1 MTCPSCSRPTPD
13 GAAFCP
19 SCGHALAS
27 GGSTGGRGDERRVA
41 TVLFADVVGF
51 TTLAERRDPEQVKR
65 LIDGCF
71 QRLVADIDLHGGR
84 VDKILG
90 DGILAL
96 FGAPVAHE
104 DDAER
109 GVRTGLAMQ
118 VTVDQYASEIGVP
131 IRLRVGVTTGEVLV
145 GALQAGG
152 DYTALGDVVN
162 LAARLQTEAPPG
174 GVLVGPATHAATH
187 GLIAYEPAGTLVVRG
202 RIEAVE
208 TWLAKAPLA
217 LPGAR
222 RAGRRLPLVGRDGEL
237 ATLVGAA
244 LLAVERTRPLVIAI
258 EGEGG
263 MGKSRLA
270 EEVVEA
276 VTGRTGASAVAG
288 RCLPYGET
296 SPLAPLAFALRP
308 MLGLPEEGVPA
319 RGVVVEAVR
328 QVGAE
333 LPLPAERVVDAVL
346 HLLGGATPLAGIE
359 PASAVEEVVRALA
372 AMLAGAARRRPILV
386 RLGDLHWADPLL
398 LAVVSRILAQLP
410 AVPVVIVTT
419 ARPGEATAWP
429 PVDVRHSTFL
439 LRLDPLAGD
448 DADALASLALGDGD
462 DPLLRRELLTR
473 SGGNPLF
480 IEQLAALVGDGG
492 SPGSALLL
500 PDTLRGLVAARL
512 DALSAD
518 QRVMLDNAAVLGTSG
533 RWPTLERFG
542 TAMGQLPN
550 RSTLEAL
557 ASADLIVVEGNG
569 WRFRSP
575 TVREVA
581 YQTLTKSVRAQR
593 HAGVAAAVEQM
604 TKGDKD
610 ASEVLAHHWS
620 AAAALVAE
628 LGTVAYVPVDVLDRA
643 LHWSRLAAR
652 HALARQAFVS
662 AERFA
667 DTALALLEAAAGS
680 EAIDTDDALPTR
692 LRLLLVRAEARLDL
706 QRVDAARADL
716 DTVLQAAAAAPPESR
731 DRAAG
736 HAQRLLGLLEH
747 RHGRVD
753 LARRH
758 LAAAVAALRGADDE
772 AGLALALRNLGM
784 VLVIGGHFAA
794 AEEPLRE
801 AQERYVTL
809 GDRRGLAWVNQHL
822 AWAAFARGDRSEADA
837 RLEDADAAFTALG
850 DHNGRSWVL
859 GLRAFLRFQ
868 QGRLEE
874 AEAIAS
880 AVLREGE
887 EHNDRWASSM
897 MRNLLGGLRL
907 WSGRVDEALA
917 LGLKAQS
924 GFRTLGDRFGE
935 AQATGLLV
943 RAHVAAG
950 RPADAQRD
958 LEHMGAM
965 ADTDPRRAFVAL
977 VQAGAAAH
985 AGEPGRVLAATE
997 QAMAFGSLD
1006 GIGLSELWAAVGLAR
1021 LQLGDGDGAAEA
1033 AARAVET
1040 DPDAPYP
1047 VAVQAAAAVAC
1058 GDLVTACEM
1067 AARVLLNTGASYLD
1081 RVVAASAG
1089 ALARVG
1095 EGELDAAALLV
1106 AEAAATAASTQDALA
1121 SAMATATQS
1130 MVAAAG
1136 DGDGDGGLDVPAGL
1150 PPAWATAWATM
1161 AAGAL
1166 SARPGAESA
1175 TSA

>member
-1 MTCPSCSRPTPD
+1 M
-13 GAAFCP
+13 GA
-19 SCGHALAS
+19 
-27 GGSTGGRGDERRVA
+27 RGDERRVA

-51 TTLAERRDPEQVKR
+51 TGLAERRDPEQVKR

-118 VTVDQYASEIGVP
+118 STVAHYAAEIGVP

-145 GALQAGG
+145 GALRAGG

-174 GVLVGPATHAATH
+174 GVLVGPTTYAATL
-187 GLIAYEPAGTLVVRG
+187 GVIGYESSGMLNVRG
-202 RIEAVE
+202 RIEPVE
-208 TWLAKAPLA
+208 TWLAKEPLA

-222 RAGRRLPLVGRDGEL
+222 RPGRRLPLVGRDGEL

-244 LLAVERTRPLVIAI
+244 LLAIERTRPMVIAI

-270 EEVVEA
+270 EELTEAVVE
-276 VTGRTGASAVAG
+276 RTGATAVAG

-308 MLGLPEEGVPA
+308 MLGLAEEGVPA
-319 RGVVVEAVR
+319 RADVAEAVR

-346 HLLGGATPLAGIE
+346 HLLGAATPLAGIE
-359 PASAVEEVVRALA
+359 PASAIEEVVRALT
-372 AMLAGAARRRPILV
+372 AMLAGAARRRPILL

-398 LAVVSRILAQLP
+398 LAVLCRILAQLP
-410 AVPVVIVTT
+410 AGPLVIVTT
-419 ARPGEATAWP
+419 ARPDETAAWP

-439 LRLDPLAGD
+439 LRLDPLAPD
-448 DADALASLALGDGD
+448 AADALASLALGDGD
-462 DPLLRRELLTR
+462 DAVLRRELLTR

-492 SPGSALLL
+492 TPGVRVL

-512 DALSAD
+512 DALSPD
-518 QRVMLDNAAVLGTSG
+518 QRGMLDNAAVLGTSG
-533 RWPTLERFG
+533 RWPTLEKFG
-542 TAMGQLPN
+542 GAMGQHPT
-550 RSTLEAL
+550 RATLEAL
-557 ASADLIVVEGNG
+557 TSADLIVVEGNG

-593 HAGVAAAVEQM
+593 HAGVAAAVEEM
-604 TKGDKD
+604 AKGSDD
-610 ASEVLAHHWS
+610 VSEVLAHHWS
-620 AAAALVAE
+620 AAAGLVGE
-628 LGTVAYVPVDVLDRA
+628 LGAVAHVPADVLERA

-652 HALARQAFVS
+652 HALARQAYLN

-667 DTALALLEAAAGS
+667 DTALALVDGAVSTAPEAD
-680 EAIDTDDALPTR
+680 DTLPSK

-706 QRVDAARADL
+706 RRVDAARADL
-716 DTVLQAAAAAPPESR
+716 DAVLQAAGGTPPAVR
-731 DRAAG
+731 DVAVG
-736 HAQRLLGLLEH
+736 HARRLLGLLEH
-747 RHGRVD
+747 QLGRVD
-753 LARRH
+753 LARQN
-758 LAAAVAALRGADDE
+758 LSAAVGALRAAGDE
-772 AGLALALRNLGM
+772 PGLALALRNLGM

-801 AQERYVTL
+801 AQERYTAL

-822 AWAAFARGDRSEADA
+822 AWTAFASGDRSEADA
-837 RLEDADAAFTALG
+837 RLEDADAIFTALG

-868 QGRLEE
+868 QGRLAE
-874 AEAIAS
+874 AEAVAS

-887 EHNDRWASSM
+887 EHNDKWASSM

-907 WSGRVDEALA
+907 WSGRVDDAVV
-917 LGLKAQS
+917 LGTKAQA
-924 GFRTLGDRFGE
+924 GFRALGDRFGE

-943 RAHVAAG
+943 RAHIAGG
-950 RPADAQRD
+950 RPTDAQKD
-958 LEHMGAM
+958 LEHLAAI

-997 QAMAFGSLD
+997 QAMVSGSLD

-1021 LQLGDGDGAAEA
+1021 LQLGDGDGAREA
-1033 AARAVET
+1033 AARAAEV
-1040 DPDAPYP
+1040 DADAPYP
-1047 VAVQAAAAVAC
+1047 LAVQAAGAVAC
-1058 GDLVTACEM
+1058 GDV
-1067 AARVLLNTGASYLD
+1067 AAAVALATQVLANPGASYLD

-1089 ALARVG
+1089 ALARIG
-1095 EGELDAAALLV
+1095 GGDLDAAGLLA
-1106 AEAAATAASTQDALA
+1106 AEVAATAATTQDALA
-1121 SAMATATQS
+1121 AAMAAATGA
-1130 MVAAAG
+1130 MVAAAQ
-1136 DGDGDGGLDVPAGL
+1136 DGDPVTVPDGIL

-1161 AAGAL
+1161 ALGAL
-1166 SARPGAESA
+1166 SARPGAA